1 MNHESIFFFLNMS
14 TSISYIITLNVKK
27 IRIYPLKMFSLK
39 CYDFWVKKLSMD
51 DKQSYS
57 ESNEKLWTISFS
69 DPLIE
74 KFQRRGV
81 VNMEGVG
88 NVWKRMKSNIVWP
101 ILNFLIVNWSIS
113 SFSFLHRLQCLFQV
127 IVKCFQ
133 WRTLK

>member
-1 MNHESIFFFLNMS
+1 
-14 TSISYIITLNVKK
+14 
-27 IRIYPLKMFSLK
+27 
-39 CYDFWVKKLSMD
+39 MD

-88 NVWKRMKSNIVWP
+88 NV
-101 ILNFLIVNWSIS
+101 
-113 SFSFLHRLQCLFQV
+113 
-127 IVKCFQ
+127 
-133 WRTLK
+133 